1 MWKRALLDKDFLLYL
16 LSTSE
21 NPAVPALLFMSICEG
36 ALLVRSA
43 VSPGKGIQ
51 GPGLILINWS
61 LNPREGFELGP
72 VGVFISGAIWGR
84 CCRVVVECK
93 SSSSHFTPLANSTI
107 LCSTE
112 KQRSSHATL
121 QESSNTSLLIY

>member
-1 MWKRALLDKDFLLYL
+1 MWKRASLDKDFLLYL

-21 NPAVPALLFMSICEG
+21 NPAVPTLLFMSIYEG

-61 LNPREGFELGP
+61 LNSREGFESGP
-72 VGVFISGAIWGR
+72 AGVFLSGAIWGR
-84 CCRVVVECK
+84 CCRGG
-93 SSSSHFTPLANSTI
+93 S
-107 LCSTE
+107 
-112 KQRSSHATL
+112 
-121 QESSNTSLLIY
+121 